1 MARMDPRGGASTAG
15 PDDAA
20 PTAVAGR
27 ARSIGRR
34 LLDWPYT
41 FAVALALSVGVLTM
55 VVAHNLDLTLRDPD
69 GFLGP
74 SYIRLPA
81 LGLLFVAGGI
91 TIVAIIRSRSLRIGG
106 QVKKIIREEWTWNR
120 LFHVAL
126 GLITFYICYI
136 SYRNLKGYLPLVR
149 EGVEYDTE
157 LTNLDRLLFFGNYPS
172 LVLQDALGTSV
183 AAQVLSTFYISYLV
197 LVPISLAAL
206 LVWSRDIS
214 LGAWYATALSL
225 NWVLGVASY
234 YALPTVG
241 PAFINNA
248 LFFEL
253 PLNTGVAELQRQL
266 FRGRVGFLQNP
277 FEGGINGIAGF
288 ASLHVS
294 VVVTA
299 CLFLQ
304 RTAAHRVV
312 RVIAWAFLP
321 ITVLATIYFGW
332 HYIADDV
339 AGVAIG
345 WVAVVIGAKV
355 TGNTKKQR
363 HPSEA
368 DGIPTAV

>member
-1 MARMDPRGGASTAG
+1 
-15 PDDAA
+15 
-20 PTAVAGR
+20 
-27 ARSIGRR
+27 
-34 LLDWPYT
+34 
-41 FAVALALSVGVLTM
+41 M

-91 TIVAIIRSRSLRIGG
+91 TVVAIIRSRSLRIGG

-126 GLITFYICYI
+126 GLITFYICYV

-157 LTNLDRLLFFGNYPS
+157 LTSLDRLLFFGNYPS

-321 ITVLATIYFGW
+321 ITLLATIYFGW